1 MSRVNYVWN
10 RARRLCFGPQTGA
23 LILLFVV
30 LPLSSCL
37 VGPNYKRPAVNT
49 PSEFRG
55 GPANSEEASL
65 ADLPW
70 WDLFNDDHLKQL
82 VKNALANNYD
92 IGIAA
97 TRVEQAREVAAQ
109 ARAQYFP
116 AVNYTTHIS
125 GGKNQFLQS
134 PDAGFSG
141 VQGFLLGVASASWE
155 ADLWGRIRRLNEA
168 AKADYLAATNV
179 RRGVMLSVV
188 SDVSSAYFQ
197 LLGLRRQLEI
207 SRQSAQSFGEMR
219 TLFTQRMQGGV
230 SSELPVSRASANEAV
245 ALAQIAELER
255 EIALTENQI
264 DILLG
269 NNPGPIEVKRAL
281 LEDSVPPQ
289 VPTGLPSALL
299 ERRPDVLSAEQN
311 IRAANA
317 QIGVAA
323 AAYFPQIGL
332 TTFFGKLSTPLEE
345 ITSGRTNAWSSALNV
360 TGPIFQGGRLKA
372 QKRQLVAAW
381 EQAKLQYQQTVLNA
395 FADVSNA
402 LISREKYD
410 IIRAEQSNAVASYV
424 QAFRLASMRYDQGF
438 SSYFEILEAQQ
449 LLFPA
454 QQALAQTELNR
465 RLVIVQLYKSLGGG
479 WNLTD
484 EQFKAASLPSRS
496 GAANP

>member
-1 MSRVNYVWN
+1 M
-10 RARRLCFGPQTGA
+10 A
-23 LILLFVV
+23 L
-30 LPLSSCL
+30 
-37 VGPNYKRPAVNT
+37 T
-49 PSEFRG
+49 
-55 GPANSEEASL
+55 
-65 ADLPW
+65 
-70 WDLFNDDHLKQL
+70 
-82 VKNALANNYD
+82 
-92 IGIAA
+92 
-97 TRVEQAREVAAQ
+97 
-109 ARAQYFP
+109 
-116 AVNYTTHIS
+116 
-125 GGKNQFLQS
+125 
-134 PDAGFSG
+134 
-141 VQGFLLGVASASWE
+141 
-155 ADLWGRIRRLNEA
+155 
-168 AKADYLAATNV
+168 
-179 RRGVMLSVV
+179 
-188 SDVSSAYFQ
+188 
-197 LLGLRRQLEI
+197 
-207 SRQSAQSFGEMR
+207 
-219 TLFTQRMQGGV
+219 
-230 SSELPVSRASANEAV
+230 
-245 ALAQIAELER
+245 QIAELER